1 MILRR
6 ATVFAAI
13 LTLFM
18 WVMLPA
24 VSGVEPPAP
33 ADAKWTLI
41 YERNLSE
48 RQTFAEWTPILGEW
62 EWSAEGLQKQGG
74 DNDVLIMLRLP
85 VVSGAVKIEHVARTE
100 RPGDLHLY
108 TFRSARR
115 IFLCIRRS
123 QCAVQ
128 TPLRYEYKPGALGG

>member
-1 MILRR
+1 MMTHIEDEIKAFWL
-6 ATVFAAI
+6 VSLPDVIHAI
-13 LTLFM
+13 ASSRIHNSRLGGQTFT
-18 WVMLPA
+18 
-24 VSGVEPPAP
+24 E
-33 ADAKWTLI
+33 WTLI
-41 YERNLSE
+41 LWKWD
-48 RQTFAEWTPILGEW
+48 WT
-62 EWSAEGLQKQGG
+62 SEGLQKQGG